1 MRPKSQLHSGVAMFV
16 VLIGMMAC
24 LESVS
29 AQAQGT
35 KSTEANA
42 KEQARPTQTKVEGP
56 GGLPIIVRMQG
67 PYDADVPLQIVC
79 YFKYTPTSDAKLFGA
94 PVELDQRLGG
104 LIASLRQRGEFQGL
118 ALESLLIEPPAE
130 TIKAKRLLLLGLGA
144 EADLSMERMEAIGR
158 VAIREAAKIGTKS
171 VAFAPMIK
179 DAGNDSLDAG
189 EVETSVVRGMLLAYD
204 TEKRLQKQ
212 GLRAAYVLEEWIVE
226 SGPAYFDATVSGVK
240 KAVTQAN
247 EAITKRQ
254 SSAYST
260 KSK

>member
-1 MRPKSQLHSGVAMFV
+1 MKPKSQLHSMVAMIV
-16 VLIGMMAC
+16 VQIGMIAC
-24 LESVS
+24 LESVL
-29 AQAQGT
+29 AQAHVA
-35 KSTEANA
+35 KSTEA
-42 KEQARPTQTKVEGP
+42 KSYEQAKPTQTKVEGP

-79 YFKYTPTSDAKLFGA
+79 YFEYTPTSDAKLFGA

-118 ALESLLIEPPAE
+118 ALESLLIEPPSG

-144 EADLSMERMEAIGR
+144 ESELSLDRMEAIGR
-158 VAIREAAKIGTKS
+158 VAIREAAKIGAKS

-189 EVETSVVRGMLLAYD
+189 EVETSVVRGMLMAYD

-212 GLRAAYVLEEWIVE
+212 GLRAAYVLDEWIVE
-226 SGPAYFDATVSGVK
+226 SGPAYFDSTVVGVK
-240 KAVTQAN
+240 KAVLQAN
-247 EAITKRQ
+247 ETIAKRQ
-254 SSAYST
+254 SSAYSS